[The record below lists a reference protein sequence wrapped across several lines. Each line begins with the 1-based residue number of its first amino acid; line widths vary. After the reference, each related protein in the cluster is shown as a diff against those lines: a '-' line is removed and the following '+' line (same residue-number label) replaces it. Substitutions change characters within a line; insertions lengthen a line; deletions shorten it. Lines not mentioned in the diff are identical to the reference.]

1 MSNSLVT
8 TDVIVL
14 RKMPYQESSLI
25 LGTLSAEFG
34 RIDLIAKGA
43 RKLSKKH
50 FPAFDLFREVQVTFP
65 HNGKD
70 NLHNATNAE
79 LIQSN
84 DSLANIPESFETAIK
99 IADFILKNSAPDL
112 PSPLL
117 YDAMRNILRNWALQG
132 DKQEFPWTRQQCSV
146 IIKTSYLYE
155 NGLLPDLGEPET
167 KQSYQQQQII
177 ESIIECGNEG
187 AQLPKL
193 DNFWWLQ
200 LNKWLNQ
207 LIKHHQLKY

>member
-1 MSNSLVT
+1 MSDSLVSSN
-8 TDVIVL
+8 VIVL
-14 RKMPYQESSLI
+14 RKMPYKESSLI

-34 RIDLIAKGA
+34 KLDFIAKGA
-43 RKLSKKH
+43 RKLSKKQ
-50 FPAFDLFREVQVTFP
+50 FPAFDLFREVQVSFSNT
-65 HNGKD
+65 GKD
-70 NLHNATNAE
+70 NLHTAINAE

-84 DSLANIPESFETAIK
+84 DALANIPENFETAGK

-112 PSPLL
+112 PSPLV

-132 DKQEFPWTRQQCSV
+132 DKQDFPWTRLQCSV

-155 NGLLPDLGEPET
+155 NGLLPELGEPESR
-167 KQSYQQQQII
+167 QAYQQQRII
-177 ESIIECGNEG
+177 EKILESGNEG
-187 AQLPKL
+187 IPLPDL
-193 DNFWWLQ
+193 NDSWWSQ

>member
-1 MSNSLVT
+1 M
-8 TDVIVL
+8 
-14 RKMPYQESSLI
+14 
-25 LGTLSAEFG
+25 
-34 RIDLIAKGA
+34 
-43 RKLSKKH
+43 
-50 FPAFDLFREVQVTFP
+50 QVTFP

-70 NLHNATNAE
+70 NLHSATNAE

-84 DSLANIPESFETAIK
+84 DSLANIPENFETASK

-112 PSPLL
+112 PSPLV

-132 DKQEFPWTRQQCSV
+132 DKQEFPWTHQQCAV

-155 NGLLPDLGEPET
+155 NGLLPDFGEPSS
-167 KQSYQQQQII
+167 KQAYQQQQII

-187 AQLPKL
+187 VQLPDL
-193 DNFWWLQ
+193 DDVWWQQ

-207 LIKHHQLKY
+207 LIKHNQLKY

>member
-1 MSNSLVT
+1 MSDSLVNSN
-8 TDVIVL
+8 VIVL
-14 RKMPYQESSLI
+14 RKMPYKESSLI

-34 RIDLIAKGA
+34 KIDLIAKGA
-43 RKLSKKH
+43 RKLSKKQ
-50 FPAFDLFREVQVTFP
+50 FPAFDLFREVQVSFSNT
-65 HNGKD
+65 GKD
-70 NLHNATNAE
+70 NLHTATNAE

-84 DSLANIPESFETAIK
+84 DALANIPENFEAAGR

-112 PSPLL
+112 PSPLV
-117 YDAMRNILRNWALQG
+117 YDAMRNILRNWALEG

-155 NGLLPDLGEPET
+155 NGLLPDFGEPES
-167 KQSYQQQQII
+167 KQAYQQQQII
-177 ESIIECGNEG
+177 ERILESGNEG
-187 AQLPKL
+187 IPLPNL
-193 DNFWWLQ
+193 SDSWWTQ

>member
-1 MSNSLVT
+1 MSSSLET
-8 TDVIVL
+8 TNVIVL
-14 RKMPYQESSLI
+14 RKMPYKESSLI
-25 LGTLSAEFG
+25 LGTLSADYG
-34 RIDLIAKGA
+34 KIDLIAKGA
-43 RKLSKKH
+43 RKLSKKQ

-84 DSLANIPESFETAIK
+84 DSLANIPENFEIASK
-99 IADFILKNSAPDL
+99 IGDFILKNSAPDL
-112 PSPLL
+112 PSPLV

-132 DKQEFPWTRQQCSV
+132 EKQNFPWTSQQCSV

-155 NGLLPDLGEPET
+155 NGLLPDFGEPSN
-167 KQSYQQQQII
+167 KQAYNQQQII
-177 ESIIECGNEG
+177 ENIIESGNEG
-187 AQLPKL
+187 VPLL
-193 DNFWWLQ
+193 ELNDNYWQQ

>member
-8 TDVIVL
+8 TNVIIL
-14 RKMPYQESSLI
+14 RKMPYKESSLI

-34 RIDLIAKGA
+34 KIDLIAKGA
-43 RKLSKKH
+43 RKLSKKQ

-65 HNGKD
+65 NTGKD
-70 NLHNATNAE
+70 NLHNATNVE

-84 DSLANIPESFETAIK
+84 DTLANIPENFETASK
-99 IADFILKNSAPDL
+99 IADFILKNSVPDL
-112 PSPLL
+112 PSPLV

-132 DKQEFPWTRQQCSV
+132 DKQEFPWTSQQCSV
-146 IIKTSYLYE
+146 VIKTSYLYE

-167 KQSYQQQQII
+167 KQAYQQQQII
-177 ESIIECGNEG
+177 ENIIECGNEG
-187 AQLPKL
+187 TPLPKL
-193 DNFWWLQ
+193 NDAWWFQ

>member
-1 MSNSLVT
+1 MSSSLET
-8 TDVIVL
+8 TNVIIL
-14 RKMPYQESSLI
+14 RKMPYKESSLI

-34 RIDLIAKGA
+34 KIDLIAKGA

-84 DSLANIPESFETAIK
+84 DALANIPENFETASK

-112 PSPLL
+112 PSPLV

-132 DKQEFPWTRQQCSV
+132 DKQEFPWTSQQCSV

-155 NGLLPDLGEPET
+155 NGLLPDLGEPT
-167 KQSYQQQQII
+167 NKQAYNQQQII
-177 ESIIECGNEG
+177 ESIIESGNEG
-187 AQLPKL
+187 IPLPKL
-193 DNFWWLQ
+193 DNDWWQQ

>member
-8 TDVIVL
+8 TNVIIL
-14 RKMPYQESSLI
+14 RKMPYKESSLI

-34 RIDLIAKGA
+34 KIDLIAKGA
-43 RKLSKKH
+43 RKLSKKQ

-65 HNGKD
+65 NTGND
-70 NLHNATNAE
+70 NLHSATNAE

-84 DSLANIPESFETAIK
+84 DALANIPENFETASK

-112 PSPLL
+112 PSPLV

-132 DKQEFPWTRQQCSV
+132 DKQEFPWTSQQCSV
-146 IIKTSYLYE
+146 VIKTSYLYE

-167 KQSYQQQQII
+167 KQAYEQQQII
-177 ESIIECGNEG
+177 ENIIECGNEG
-187 AQLPKL
+187 APLQKL
-193 DNFWWLQ
+193 SDTWWFQ

>member
-1 MSNSLVT
+1 MSNSLVSSN
-8 TDVIVL
+8 VIIL

-34 RIDLIAKGA
+34 KIDLIAKGA
-43 RKLSKKH
+43 RKLSKKQ

-65 HNGKD
+65 NNGKD
-70 NLHNATNAE
+70 NLHSATNAE

-84 DSLANIPESFETAIK
+84 DALANVPENFEIASK
-99 IADFILKNSAPDL
+99 IADFILKNSVPDL
-112 PSPLL
+112 PSPLV
-117 YDAMRNILRNWALQG
+117 YDAMRNILRNWALEG
-132 DKQEFPWTRQQCSV
+132 DKQEHPWTSQQCSV

-167 KQSYQQQQII
+167 KQAYQQQQII
-177 ESIIECGNEG
+177 ENILECGNEG
-187 AQLPKL
+187 APMPVL
-193 DNFWWLQ
+193 DDVWWVQ

-207 LIKHHQLKY
+207 LIKQHQLKY

>member
-1 MSNSLVT
+1 MSNSLET
-8 TDVIVL
+8 TNVIIL
-14 RKMPYQESSLI
+14 RKMAYKESSLI

-34 RIDLIAKGA
+34 KIDLIAKGA
-43 RKLSKKH
+43 RKLSKKQ
-50 FPAFDLFREVQVTFP
+50 FPAFDLFREVQVSFSNT
-65 HNGKD
+65 GRE
-70 NLHNATNAE
+70 NLHNTANAE

-84 DSLANIPESFETAIK
+84 DALANIPENFETASR

-112 PSPLL
+112 PSPLV

-132 DKQEFPWTRQQCSV
+132 DKQEFPWTKLQCSV

-155 NGLLPDLGEPET
+155 NGLLPDIGEPKT
-167 KQSYQQQQII
+167 KQAYHHQQII
-177 ESIIECGNEG
+177 ENIIESGNEG
-187 AQLPKL
+187 APLPDL
-193 DNFWWLQ
+193 NENWWLQ